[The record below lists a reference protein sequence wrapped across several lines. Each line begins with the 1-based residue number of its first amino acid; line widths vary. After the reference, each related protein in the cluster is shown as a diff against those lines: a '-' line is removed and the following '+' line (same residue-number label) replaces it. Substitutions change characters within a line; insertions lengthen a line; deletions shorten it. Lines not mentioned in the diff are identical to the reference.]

1 MPQVSNRRGRS
12 RVAKWLPGLAVLLL
26 FGVAL
31 AWGLGAFG
39 STDDGSGTSGGTTAV
54 KRGDLVITVTE
65 GGNLRAK
72 ESKEVISKVEGS
84 ATILELVPE
93 GTYVKEGDVLMK
105 LDAADLQEK
114 LVPEE
119 ARLKTQEADYL
130 AAEEALAIQL
140 SVRESELKKAELTEK
155 FADMDF
161 KKYRDGDW
169 PQQQRQAEAD
179 ITVATQEQGLANKRL
194 GYTKDLF
201 DDGIVT
207 REELETDQLAV
218 VKAGIDFDQA
228 KEALKL
234 LQEYDNPKQMA
245 QLKSDWDE
253 AIAER
258 ERVKRRQNSEV
269 AQKNADRD
277 AKKANYEI
285 QKSRVEKLRQ
295 QIEQTI
301 IKAPQSG
308 MIVYWTPTHR
318 WSDQRPPEVG
328 GTVRHR
334 QTILTLPDV
343 SRMEID
349 VKIHESQ
356 IDRVREGQPARIKVD
371 AFPDR
376 KYTGTVTSEI
386 AVMADSQ
393 RWFNPDVMVYN
404 VVISID
410 QETDGLKPGMSAQ
423 VEIICDVIRDNLLA
437 PVTAV
442 HILRGQTAAIVKNGA
457 ELEVRRVKVGP
468 TNDKEVVIEE
478 GLEEGDIVMLY
489 EPEVMPEI
497 PWEEP
502 KEKTADI
509 PPLPEAVRAGNQP
522 AADSSAEDKPATPA
536 GSDTGDR
543 PSGGRRGGR
552 SRGDRP

>member
-1 MPQVSNRRGRS
+1 M
-12 RVAKWLPGLAVLLL
+12 AKWLPGLAVLLL
-26 FGVAL
+26 FGLAL

-39 STDDGSGTSGGTTAV
+39 STDDGRGTSGGTTAV

-72 ESKEVISKVEGS
+72 ESKEIINKVEGS
-84 ATILELVPE
+84 STILELVPE

-105 LDAADLQEK
+105 LDAADLEER

-130 AAEEALAIQL
+130 AAEEALVIQD
-140 SVRESELKKAELTEK
+140 SVRESELKKAELAEK
-155 FADMDF
+155 FAKMDF
-161 KKYRDGDW
+161 EKYCKGDW
-169 PQQQRQAEAD
+169 PQQQKQAKAD
-179 ITVATQEQGLANKRL
+179 ITVAKQEQVLANKRL
-194 GYTKDLF
+194 GYTKDLHEE
-201 DDGIVT
+201 GIVT
-207 REELETDQLAV
+207 REELEGDQLAV
-218 VKAGIDFDQA
+218 TKADIDYDQA
-228 KEALKL
+228 KEALNL
-234 LQEYDNPKQMA
+234 LRDYDNPKQMA

-258 ERVKRRQNSEV
+258 KRVRRRQDSEV
-269 AQKNADRD
+269 AQKTADRD
-277 AKKANYEI
+277 AKQANFKI
-285 QKSRVEKLRQ
+285 QEGRVEKLRE
-295 QIEQTI
+295 QIEHTI
-301 IKAPQSG
+301 IKAPQPG
-308 MIVYWTPTHR
+308 MIVYWTPRHR
-318 WSDQRPPEVG
+318 WSSQRPPEVG

-334 QTILTLPDV
+334 QTIMTLPDV

-393 RWFNPDVMVYN
+393 RWFNPDVKVYN

-423 VEIICDVIRDNLLA
+423 VEIICDVLRERLLA
-437 PVTAV
+437 PVTGV
-442 HILRGQTAAIVKNGA
+442 HILRGKTAAIVRNGA
-457 ELEVRRVKVGP
+457 DLEVRRVKVGP

-478 GLEEGDIVMLY
+478 GLEEGDLVMLY
-489 EPEVMPEI
+489 EPDVMPEI

-502 KEKTADI
+502 KEKAEDI
-509 PPLPEAVRAGNQP
+509 PTLPEAARASTRP
-522 AADSSAEDKPATPA
+522 AAEPGAGDSDRPA
-536 GSDTGDR
+536 GSGTEGRR
-543 PSGGRRGGR
+543 PGGRRGGR
-552 SRGDRP
+552 SRGDR